1 MSLFERMP
9 NVVYNYTDQ
18 LLDPKVYTAKNL
30 WRRNDIRDE
39 YLSNV
44 VLFDQFFVKPGDTP
58 ESISFNYYNRVD
70 YGWTIMIVND
80 ITNYHEDWPRTAQA
94 LKEYVFSKYDNPDA
108 VMMYE
113 TTEVVDALQRKIV
126 EAGKRVPSNFQV
138 TYFDGTASAG
148 VTVNPVQPVT
158 YYQFEER
165 LNNKKEQIQLI
176 KPTYIEEFVSL
187 YTSSLHQGGS
197 LVVGQNRSEIKID

>member
-44 VLFDQFFVKPGDTP
+44 VLLDQFFVKPGDTP

-197 LVVGQNRSEIKID
+197 LVIGQNRSEIKID

>member
-197 LVVGQNRSEIKID
+197 LVIGQNRSEIKID

>member
-1 MSLFERMP
+1 MLFKEGP
-9 NVVYNYTDQ
+9 NVTYNYSDQ
-18 LLDPKVYTAKNL
+18 PLDPKVYSAKNL
-30 WRRNDIRDE
+30 WRRNNIRDD
-39 YLSNV
+39 YLSSV
-44 VLFDQFFVKPGDTP
+44 VIFDDIFIKPGDTP
-58 ESISFNYYNRVD
+58 ESLSFNTYGRAD
-70 YGWTIMIVND
+70 FGWTILVTNN
-80 ITNYHEDWPRTAQA
+80 ITNYHEQWPRTAFA

-197 LVVGQNRSEIKID
+197 LVIGQNRSEIKID

>member
-138 TYFDGTASAG
+138 TYFNNIIFSKDCIAKLIAWRKRLSKGSRS
-148 VTVNPVQPVT
+148 VQVRILQTIGIIYPSGDKT
-158 YYQFEER
+158 IIR
-165 LNNKKEQIQLI
+165 GN
-176 KPTYIEEFVSL
+176 FVSVKE
-187 YTSSLHQGGS
+187 SF
-197 LVVGQNRSEIKID
+197 N